1 MAYRDQLM
9 DLVARTNR
17 GLMNIY
23 AYKSHTDRL
32 LDLRVGY
39 FNESRFA
46 RDEGFKNAFIFAS
59 LADGDYLLAVD
70 NDGQTVTNVGCYLYD
85 FRASDPDYYRLTTPF
100 TGAVTLL
107 FSTFNGTVGLPP
119 EWQDAT
125 PVNAPAGARDDV
137 NLFAGT
143 GQEFTR
149 SVTGI
154 TELIG
159 PTFDGVLWAYALDGV
174 WYYVDKGK
182 PSFDGYAYRLNGTNQ
197 YWRLDTPFQLDV
209 GDVVELT
216 ATLEQFSNFPIILA
230 TTLREDFRVFIG
242 STGAVN
248 TEGFTRTDTGD
259 TLLTAGKEYRLIFR
273 ANIASTLDTIG
284 RRGSVA
290 GNFLTGIIKNLK
302 ITRNNNVIF
311 DLPLTDI
318 DQGATQ
324 LDLVSG
330 HPATAIAYN
339 EDNWEQ
345 QIIPPDVYSAIVA
358 VNPDY
363 WRKINCTLRP
373 QPSAALDDEGEE

>member
-1 MAYRDQLM
+1 M

-59 LADGDYLLAVD
+59 LKDGDYLLAVD
-70 NDGQTVTNVGCYLYD
+70 DDGQTVTNVGCYLYD
-85 FRASDPDYYRLTTPF
+85 FRATDPDYYRLTTPF

-107 FSTFNGTVGLPP
+107 FSTFNGVVGLPP

-149 SVTGI
+149 SVTDI
-154 TELIG
+154 TQLIG
-159 PTFDGVLWAYALDGV
+159 PTFDGVLWAYAIDGV

-182 PSFDGYAYRLNGTNQ
+182 PSFDGYAYRLNGTGQ
-197 YWRLDTPFQLDV
+197 YWQLDQKFI
-209 GDVVELT
+209 DV
-216 ATLEQFSNFPIILA
+216 NNLA
-230 TTLREDFRVFIG
+230 G
-242 STGAVN
+242 
-248 TEGFTRTDTGD
+248 TEIEFWAD
-259 TLLTAGKEYRLIFR
+259 
-273 ANIASTLDTIG
+273 ASTLGHIVSQTSELVAAADKEFEIYSFSPASVLSITVGGQSATIDTKFGFLKHKISFIDDTTIHYDYGEGVVVYSYVIGGKREPAINTTIG
-284 RRGSVA
+284 SATGGGYKS
-290 GNFLTGIIKNLK
+290 GIIKNVK
-302 ITRNNNVIF
+302 ITRNNTAIL

-324 LDLVSG
+324 LDLVAG

-345 QIIPPDVYSAIVA
+345 QLDSTA
-358 VNPDY
+358 VFITQYQFDG
-363 WRKINCTLRP
+363 RGGR
-373 QPSAALDDEGEE
+373 